1 MTGNGRETSETEHQV
16 SKTHPVEI
24 QTEERVKENR
34 TAESYR
40 MRPNYLKYTLLESEE
55 ENERV
60 KGKRRGVERRS
71 SRGRRREAGR
81 QEDRGRIAEKRY
93 LKR

>member
-1 MTGNGRETSETEHQV
+1 
-16 SKTHPVEI
+16 
-24 QTEERVKENR
+24 
-34 TAESYR
+34 
-40 MRPNYLKYTLLESEE
+40 MRPNYLKYTRLESEE
-55 ENERV
+55 EEERV
-60 KGKRRGVERRS
+60 KGKRRGMERRS